1 MIGKILLMSIFNPL
15 KLIKIIFKGI
25 WDVIKAVGRAI
36 WNHIG
41 MEIEKAQLRFNKFKM
56 MVAIA
61 FRFIKFIAQSAF
73 RAMVV
78 TVQKFVTGAKAKFN
92 DVKARIGQVWDSIK
106 QKASSIWESILTKVK
121 DFIKNFKDAI
131 KAAIDWV
138 KEKWNDITNLKMPS
152 LNFFGGGG
160 DGKGFK
166 LWAKGGHVTR
176 PQFGL
181 VGEAGSETVVP
192 HRRDSNSMSLWYEAG
207 AKLGMFGGSNTTVG
221 GGMSITYAPVIH
233 GSSSQEVASLLKRDK
248 DELKKQMAE
257 WERQQR
263 RTNLNG

>member
-1 MIGKILLMSIFNPL
+1 
-15 KLIKIIFKGI
+15 
-25 WDVIKAVGRAI
+25 
-36 WNHIG
+36 
-41 MEIEKAQLRFNKFKM
+41 
-56 MVAIA
+56 
-61 FRFIKFIAQSAF
+61 
-73 RAMVV
+73 
-78 TVQKFVTGAKAKFN
+78 
-92 DVKARIGQVWDSIK
+92 
-106 QKASSIWESILTKVK
+106 
-121 DFIKNFKDAI
+121 
-131 KAAIDWV
+131 
-138 KEKWNDITNLKMPS
+138 MPS
-152 LNFFGGGG
+152 LNFGGGG
-160 DGKGFK
+160 GFLNGFK
-166 LWAKGGHVTR
+166 LFAKGGHVTR